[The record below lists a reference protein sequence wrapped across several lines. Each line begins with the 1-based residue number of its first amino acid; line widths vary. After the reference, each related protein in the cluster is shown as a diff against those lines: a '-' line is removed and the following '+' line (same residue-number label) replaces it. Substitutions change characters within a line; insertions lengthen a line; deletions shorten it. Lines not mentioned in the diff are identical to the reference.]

1 MNKKFKRIFEIV
13 VISILFVMTLFA
25 CSSNKAKVGHFELR
39 DGEETFIYDGQVV
52 INRLVNVD
60 GKLYYLDENGHKVKD
75 EWAIIDNDG
84 HYGYFGNFGDLVKN
98 KIRTI
103 DGYDYYFDENGVL
116 YQDRT
121 ESKIKVIDGVEYIA
135 NKNGELTIVN
145 NNKTIETAPVEMTNK
160 NNAAVNSS
168 TQKNQKEQQKQT
180 KQPAVQ
186 QQTQEQQVVQQ
197 TTQSNVASNFAEQA
211 KQQAVVQQA
220 PISTQQSQQVSQ
232 QQTAAQQNIQQTT
245 QQQITQQNTQQT
257 TSNNNTTTTNA
268 PFANAID
275 LTKVDTSIPDEFG
288 GPGVVGFQTT
298 TSQKTSP
305 GGATIATEET
315 TTQAS
320 NEVKIVKTETI
331 EDYIDG
337 DDYSCTIT
345 LLKPIMNGSTAEET
359 DAMNGCIEDIMDSWF
374 DEISGIVSDYDVLP
388 KSVTFRKATL
398 GTVSKKKINITI
410 EGAIKPKSGSS
421 KAIKY
426 RIVYDRESENADIT
440 KVNG

>member
-25 CSSNKAKVGHFELR
+25 CSSKKTEVGHFELR

-103 DGYDYYFDENGVL
+103 DGYDYYFDENGIL

-135 NKNGELTIVN
+135 NKNGELTIANSKKIV
-145 NNKTIETAPVEMTNK
+145 ETAPAEMTNK

-168 TQKNQKEQQKQT
+168 TQNIQKEQQKQT
-180 KQPAVQ
+180 KQPAAQ
-186 QQTQEQQVVQQ
+186 QQTQQQQVVQQ
-197 TTQSNVASNFAEQA
+197 TTQNNAASNFAEQA

-288 GPGVVGFQTT
+288 GPGVVGYEGTT
-298 TSQKTSP
+298 AKKVSP
-305 GGATIATEET
+305 GGDTVAVAET
-315 TTQAS
+315 TAQES
-320 NEVKIVKTETI
+320 NEVKIVKTESI

-426 RIVYDRESENADIT
+426 RITYDREEENADIT